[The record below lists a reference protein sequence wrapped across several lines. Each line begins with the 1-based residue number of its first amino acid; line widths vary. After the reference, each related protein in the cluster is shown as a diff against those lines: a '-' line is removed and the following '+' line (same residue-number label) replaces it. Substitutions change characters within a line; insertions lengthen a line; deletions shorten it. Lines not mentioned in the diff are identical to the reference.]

1 MFPEG
6 IFDRSVFLETSQTFN
21 IPGYGFMYWMKSLS
35 WYLPLQYYPIT
46 EFRRSFS
53 SNFQS
58 VHNIDFPFIQSAQK
72 VSFVNFS
79 EDLLIRSAD
88 HVFVDIQHYICRFC
102 HFREGRLVLLVGC
115 MLLCWSISRRG
126 ILWGT
131 QSACFITQKKMGF
144 WRGRVRM
151 WMSNMWRRRGRR
163 ESDWSESY
171 GIKRSSVYRAVII
184 LLFCEFL
191 CLFHYRIQWYL
202 LWMGEL
208 SAWFTSNGSL
218 FRCLKSVD
226 AAGSISVEWDG
237 V

>member
-1 MFPEG
+1 M
-6 IFDRSVFLETSQTFN
+6 VFIEE
-21 IPGYGFMYWMKSLS
+21 YWMKSLS

-171 GIKRSSVYRAVII
+171 GIKRSSVYRAVTI